1 MSKKVF
7 NNKPSKNVGSTQ
19 AVSGKGNLGFL
30 NWFRSLPKL
39 LQILSEIV
47 LGGITLGGIT
57 LFSITVDNNNQGTQQ
72 FGSITNEYYAESSG
86 ENSSSGVASSS
97 GVVGSSSS
105 SARAGIGECSLD
117 DVAVP
122 CDSPHNQEII
132 GQADNCSIE
141 TLITYLGGN
150 SEYDTVSPTVSFS
163 QKDGACIVSLGKEI
177 DRKIEGSWSEPN
189 PILDPLRA
197 CYKGDHSSDPIGSC
211 ANSHVGEIVY
221 SQKLDAADNMNC
233 SNRAEEYMNSSIEKW
248 SDEIDIREIT
258 SDNYR
263 MCVAYTRDSSELLT
277 GLRNIKNQAI
287 TTQSN

>member
-1 MSKKVF
+1 MTGQKPKRIGKAGSVRKGRFSAITKWVKKPISWIVALLLGGGVSLIAIHPTLFDISGSEFNININSKAEGDKLTSVPPLSSDSEE
-7 NNKPSKNVGSTQ
+7 NNASKIPSQPTSEC
-19 AVSGKGNLGFL
+19 FL
-30 NWFRSLPKL
+30 N
-39 LQILSEIV
+39 EA
-47 LGGITLGGIT
+47 
-57 LFSITVDNNNQGTQQ
+57 N
-72 FGSITNEYYAESSG
+72 
-86 ENSSSGVASSS
+86 
-97 GVVGSSSS
+97 
-105 SARAGIGECSLD
+105 
-117 DVAVP
+117 VP

-163 QKDGACIVSLGKEI
+163 QKDGACIVSLNKEI
-177 DRKIEGSWSEPN
+177 DRKIEGSWREPN

-197 CYKGDHSSDPIGSC
+197 CYKGDQSSNLIGSC
-211 ANSHVGEIVY
+211 ADPHVGEIVY
-221 SQKLDAADNMNC
+221 SQKLDAADSMNC

-263 MCVAYTRDSSELLT
+263 MCVAYTRDSSDLLT